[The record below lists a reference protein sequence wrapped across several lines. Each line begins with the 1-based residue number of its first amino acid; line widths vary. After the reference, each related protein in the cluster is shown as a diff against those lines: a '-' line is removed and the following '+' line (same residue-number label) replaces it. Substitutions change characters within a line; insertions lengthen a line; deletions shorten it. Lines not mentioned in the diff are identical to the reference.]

1 MEALTACPDFR
12 FSLEIALSEQQ
23 GCCFEKIA
31 DERISCHNFY
41 LLVAITL
48 IDADFGEQTAQACA
62 NA

>member
-1 MEALTACPDFR
+1 
-12 FSLEIALSEQQ
+12 LSEQQ

-48 IDADFGEQTAQACA
+48 IDPDCGEQTALACA